1 MRRLRESGH
10 RRPHEMLLRD
20 FLQRSLYGKASGYY
34 SKSVVHRLAQPLKFH
49 RYIGESD
56 YRAALAAEYARSER
70 AWLTPVE
77 IFQPAYAEAIARH
90 ALVAHRRRFG
100 ASEPLNFLEIG
111 GGTGT
116 AATCILEFL
125 QREAPDSFAS
135 CHYKILERTPQL
147 AAAQRQRLSE
157 SFDEARWAVEE
168 TCAAEWAEAQ
178 PPQPGAW
185 HVLALEVLDNLAYDK
200 LRIIPTDGGAA
211 ELLEARVEQAGDRWV
226 ERYEPLSD
234 AQLRHTA
241 SVLGLD
247 SVDGVDAL
255 ERALSVPPVRGPIG
269 GALAGVRSLL
279 SSVAGRSRSS
289 AREVWVPTFCHR
301 LLTAVAAAVPEH
313 SMLLA
318 DFSWFP
324 PQQRGAAV
332 NAPLVQS
339 QHGGETVDHGGDYLR
354 HAGDADVMFATDF
367 AGLARLYQ
375 DAAGRPATS
384 MSSADFFREN
394 ADVDATATRN
404 GYNPLLE
411 DFRNTRVLVSE

>member
-1 MRRLRESGH
+1 
-10 RRPHEMLLRD
+10 MLLRD

-34 SKSVVHRLAQPLKFH
+34 SKSVVHRLAQPLKFR

-324 PQQRGAAV
+324 PQQRGAAAHV
-332 NAPLVQS
+332 RRAHHVRRQRPAARVARRGAELFYQPGV
-339 QHGGETVDHGGDYLR
+339 EF
-354 HAGDADVMFATDF
+354 GDAHLGFMYRGA
-367 AGLARLYQ
+367 ARG
-375 DAAGRPATS
+375 AADLLRSTPPRRCVPK
-384 MSSADFFREN
+384 SADLGAMCSCVSRPQM
-394 ADVDATATRN
+394 DAFPQRS
-404 GYNPLLE
+404 
-411 DFRNTRVLVSE
+411 RVLRVRRKP

>member
-1 MRRLRESGH
+1 
-10 RRPHEMLLRD
+10 MLLRD

-34 SKSVVHRLAQPLKFH
+34 SKSVVHRLAQPLKFR

-135 CHYKILERTPQL
+135 CPYKILERTPQL

-269 GALAGVRSLL
+269 GALAGMRSLL

-289 AREVWVPTFCHR
+289 ARGVGPRLPPTADGSCRRPGPRCCSPTFWF
-301 LLTAVAAAVPEH
+301 AAA
-313 SMLLA
+313 A
-318 DFSWFP
+318 WCRR
-324 PQQRGAAV
+324 QRAAR
-332 NAPLVQS
+332 AS

-411 DFRNTRVLVSE
+411 DFRNTRVLVSET